1 MAYSTV
7 STKATGDTVAA
18 SDWNTYIRDNL
29 ADHEARIGAIAYSGC
44 RVTRVTDQAI
54 ADNTLTA
61 VTWTAET
68 TDQGGW
74 FPSSGTTVTVPTS
87 ALPSG
92 YTTLMVSM
100 SVQIYWESNATGSR
114 HVVLYKNGTEF
125 AAQKIA
131 PGFTGTFAQV
141 FTAPDIDA
149 VPGDTFLVQVIHSAG
164 ASLNIAGATKTAAM
178 SIRRVHY
185 Y

>member
-1 MAYSTV
+1 MTYSTV
-7 STKATGDTVAA
+7 PTKFTGDTLAA
-18 SDWNTYIRDNL
+18 NDWNTYVRDNL

-74 FPSSGTTVTVPTS
+74 FPGTGTTATVPAS

-100 SVQIYWESNATGSR
+100 AVQIYWESSSTGSR
-114 HVVLYKNGTEF
+114 SVLLLKNGTEF
-125 AAQKIA
+125 ANQKIV

-149 VPGDTFLVQVIHSAG
+149 VPGDTFVVQVGHSSG
-164 ASLNIAGATKTAAM
+164 ASLNVAGATRTAAM
-178 SIRRVHY
+178 SIRRVGY

>member
-1 MAYSTV
+1 MAYSAV

-18 SDWNTYIRDNL
+18 SDWNTYLRDNM

-44 RVTRVTDQAI
+44 RVTRASNQSI
-54 ADNTLTA
+54 ADATTTA
-61 VTWTAET
+61 VSWTAET

-74 FPSSGTTVTVPTS
+74 FPGTGTTATVPAG

-114 HVVLYKNGTEF
+114 AVIMYKNGVEF
-125 AAQKIA
+125 AHQKIV

-149 VPGDTFLVQVIHSAG
+149 VVGDTFMVQVAQSSGG
-164 ASLNIAGATKTAAM
+164 ALNVAGATATAAM
-178 SIRRVHY
+178 TIRRVGY